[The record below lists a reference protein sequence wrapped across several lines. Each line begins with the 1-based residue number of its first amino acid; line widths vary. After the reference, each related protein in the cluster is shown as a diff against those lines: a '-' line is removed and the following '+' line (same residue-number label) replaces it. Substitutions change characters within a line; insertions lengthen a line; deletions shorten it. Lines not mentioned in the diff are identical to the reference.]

1 LGSEKFTWYQSRVE
15 SKQKFQQSESWD
27 SSHFTGQ
34 IFEFIIFSRK
44 GSMATGLRV
53 EDRLDGAANFGAW
66 KERMILLLQENE
78 LWDIVENTTTHP
90 VVVPVDAT
98 LLAAYTKKSI
108 KAKRFILDAI
118 KDHLIPHL
126 TGKTHAYEMW

>member
-1 LGSEKFTWYQSRVE
+1 
-15 SKQKFQQSESWD
+15 
-27 SSHFTGQ
+27 
-34 IFEFIIFSRK
+34 
-44 GSMATGLRV
+44 MATGLRV

-90 VVVPVDAT
+90 VVVPTHAT

-126 TGKTHAYEMW
+126 TGKTHAYEMWEFLT

>member
-1 LGSEKFTWYQSRVE
+1 M
-15 SKQKFQQSESWD
+15 
-27 SSHFTGQ
+27 
-34 IFEFIIFSRK
+34 IF
-44 GSMATGLRV
+44 
-53 EDRLDGAANFGAW
+53 
-66 KERMILLLQENE
+66 LLQENE

-90 VVVPVDAT
+90 IVVPTDAT

-126 TGKTHAYEMW
+126 TGKTHAYEMWESLTKLYQSTNENRKMVSREKLKSIKMTKAGNVVTYLTRLT

>member
-1 LGSEKFTWYQSRVE
+1 LKRSRDFNRQKAETAVTSQGRFLNLLFSAEKR
-15 SKQKFQQSESWD
+15 
-27 SSHFTGQ
+27 
-34 IFEFIIFSRK
+34 
-44 GSMATGLRV
+44 SMATGLRV
-53 EDRLDGAANFGAW
+53 EDRLDGATNFGAW

-78 LWDIVENTTTHP
+78 LWDIVENTTTHL
-90 VVVPVDAT
+90 VVVPTDAT

-126 TGKTHAYEMW
+126 TGKTHAYEM